1 MELLQQKHGRYNMS
15 LYNSPFSES
24 VYKLG
29 SVYYSMYDDEVPE
42 LSPEYELA
50 VNNQLEFLSV
60 DKDSTTLRT

>member
-1 MELLQQKHGRYNMS
+1 MS

-29 SVYYSMYDDEVPE
+29 SIYYSVYDDEVPE
-42 LSPEYELA
+42 LSPEYELV

-60 DKDSTTLRT
+60 DKDSTALIT